1 MPNLQRQSNSFIG
14 GSIMKQSLMT
24 LVADVLIGTVGSSLY
39 FAESAAETDQKVE
52 ASPNLTTRLPDLPPF
67 L

>member
-1 MPNLQRQSNSFIG
+1 
-14 GSIMKQSLMT
+14 MKQSLMT